1 MQFLGNFNIKKEEH
15 IKTVLKLCNIQN
27 YEITTAYNVLN
38 ELIEDKF
45 ALYAKISDYEFELF
59 YYTLDMLSKK
69 YAEILENSGYS
80 LTPQQKCHLYLGITE
95 EDLALLG
102 DNYGQNKNI

>member
-1 MQFLGNFNIKKEEH
+1 MQFLGNFNIKKTEH
-15 IKTVLKLCNIQN
+15 IKAVLNLCNIKEYN
-27 YEITTAYNVLN
+27 ITKAYNISN
-38 ELIEDKF
+38 EELRDKF

-80 LTPQQKCHLYLGITE
+80 LTPQQKCHLYLGISE
-95 EDLALLG
+95 EDLSLLG
-102 DNYGQNKNI
+102 ENYGKN